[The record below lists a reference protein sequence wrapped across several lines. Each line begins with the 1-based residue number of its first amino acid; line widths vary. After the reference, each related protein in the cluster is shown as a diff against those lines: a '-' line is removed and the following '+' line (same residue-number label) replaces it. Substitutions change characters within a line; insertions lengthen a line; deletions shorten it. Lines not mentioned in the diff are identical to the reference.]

1 MELTRRNFIASAAVL
16 GTAAAVAGS
25 ASVANASEIVTAA
38 ERGSGVEPSSVDT
51 TVEADVA
58 VVGGG
63 MTGLCAAVSA
73 AQNGAKVVVL
83 EKRDMLGGNGSMPE
97 GLFAVNSPLQ
107 EAQGIESPTVL
118 DIVKNEFQFNNFRIT
133 YDYWANF
140 INGSGESIQWL
151 LDLGAEFDP
160 VGSMFGSP
168 MVFHYGK
175 DGHASAIVEALQ
187 NELESL
193 DNITVLYE
201 TPGTALKMDDGK
213 VAGVY
218 GVGADGSVT
227 LVSAPSVVL
236 CSGGFSCDTAMVH
249 DRVGYDTT
257 YMQVSAGRPQN
268 VGDGMAMALAAGA
281 AECPSACLTAPRS
294 AYDTFATNMFVVSA
308 GQPYLWLNELGH
320 RYIWEDLGTQ
330 SQCLVVRA
338 NMAQKKAFLIFD
350 QAEFDRLC
358 VEGPHIKRYRFW
370 PGDPLE
376 DLTAEIEE
384 ALQVEPDADGVRPVY
399 KADTIEELAEMLGID
414 VEETVKSVDRY
425 NELCEKGVDE
435 DFGKDPQY
443 LIPVQT
449 GPFYAFRQTLECQ
462 SSIGGIDIDP
472 VNRVLTPEGATIP
485 GLWAGGSD
493 GMKLTME
500 TYNIEVP
507 GSFLGYCVYSGRT
520 MGQAAAE
527 YALA

>member
-1 MELTRRNFIASAAVL
+1 MELTRRNFLASAATL
-16 GTAAAVAGS
+16 GTAAAIAG
-25 ASVANASEIVTAA
+25 ASVASAAPVVTAA
-38 ERGSGVEPSSVDT
+38 ERGTGIEPTHVDT
-51 TVEADVA
+51 TVDADVA

-73 AQNGAKVVVL
+73 AQNGATVVVL
-83 EKRDMLGGNGSMPE
+83 EKRSVLGGNGSMPE

-107 EAQGIESPTVL
+107 EAAGIESPSVL

-175 DGHASAIVEALQ
+175 DGHAAAIVEALQ
-187 NELESL
+187 NELDSL
-193 DNITVLYE
+193 ETITVLYE
-201 TPGTALKMDDGK
+201 TPATALKMEDGC

-218 GVGADGSVT
+218 GTAADGSVT
-227 LVSAPSVVL
+227 LVNAPSVIL
-236 CSGGFSCDTAMVH
+236 CSGGFSSDTAMVH

-257 YMQVSAGRPQN
+257 YMQVTDGRPQN
-268 VGDGMAMALAAGA
+268 VGDGLAMALAAGA
-281 AECPSACLTAPRS
+281 GEAPTSCLTAPRS

-320 RYIWEDLGTQ
+320 RYVWEDLGTQ

-358 VEGPHIKRYRFW
+358 VEGPYIKRYRFW

-376 DLTAEIEE
+376 DLAAEVEE
-384 ALQVEPDADGVRPVY
+384 ALTVEPDANGVRPIY
-399 KADTIEELAEMLGID
+399 KADTIEELARMLDID
-414 VEETVKSVDRY
+414 VQETVRSVERY
-425 NELCEKGVDE
+425 NELCQKGVDE

-472 VNRVLTPEGATIP
+472 ANHVVTPEGAVIP

-520 MGQAAAE
+520 MGEAAAA